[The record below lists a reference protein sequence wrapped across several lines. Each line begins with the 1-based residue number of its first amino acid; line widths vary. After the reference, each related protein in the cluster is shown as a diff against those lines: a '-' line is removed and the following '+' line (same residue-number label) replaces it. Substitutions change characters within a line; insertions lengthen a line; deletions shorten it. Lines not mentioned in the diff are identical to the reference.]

1 MTSVQ
6 TINLV
11 NDIIHPTAKQREFM
25 RTVKDNTYILY
36 GGAAGGGKSYILR
49 WELVYLLIGWYKHLK
64 LKGIRVGLFC
74 EDYPA
79 LRDRQLSKIK
89 MEFPEWLGSYKEA
102 THEFTLNPAFGSG
115 VICFRNLDNPSKY
128 LSSEFAAI
136 AIDEL
141 TLNEQTVFDFL
152 RMRLRWVGVE
162 DPKLIAGTNPGGKGH
177 MWVRNLFI
185 DRNIPPEMR
194 DFSNKIAF
202 VQARID
208 DNPHLPAGYSD
219 ALDTLPDKL
228 RKAYREGDW
237 NIFEGQ
243 VFEEFRTDI
252 HVVEPFEIPKSWQRG
267 RSMDWGYS
275 KPYAIYEYAV
285 DYDGVVYVINEW
297 YGCKPGTVNTGTQ
310 ETAREV
316 AQKIRRLGSEFG
328 IADPAIWQK
337 TGHDG
342 PSIAEVFAAE
352 GVPWYPADNDRLD
365 GKMQVHLRL
374 KERKLKI
381 FKTCYHLIRT
391 LPALTYDKHKVED
404 VDTQQED
411 HSYDSVRYYLMSRP
425 IQPVKVEKPFNDG
438 YRYEDEEGDEP
449 TAWGV

>member
-1 MTSVQ
+1 
-6 TINLV
+6 
-11 NDIIHPTAKQREFM
+11 
-25 RTVKDNTYILY
+25 
-36 GGAAGGGKSYILR
+36 
-49 WELVYLLIGWYKHLK
+49 
-64 LKGIRVGLFC
+64 
-74 EDYPA
+74 
-79 LRDRQLSKIK
+79 

-185 DRNIPPEMR
+185 DRNIPPEMQ
-194 DFSNKIAF
+194 DFANKIAF

-208 DNPHLPAGYSD
+208 DNPYLPAGYSD

-243 VFEEFRTDI
+243 VFEEFRTDL
-252 HVVEPFEIPKSWQRG
+252 HVVEPFEIPSSWQHG

-297 YGCKPGTVNTGTQ
+297 YGCKPGTVNTGKQ

-316 AQKIRRLGSEFG
+316 AQKIKRLGSELG

-342 PSIAEVFAAE
+342 PSIAEVFSAE
-352 GVPWYPADNDRLD
+352 GVPWYPADNDRLA

-411 HSYDSVRYYLMSRP
+411 HAYDSLRYFLMSRP

-438 YRYEDEEGDEP
+438 YRYEDTEGDEP

>member
-1 MTSVQ
+1 MTLQ

-11 NDIIHPTAKQREFM
+11 NDIIHPTPKQREFM

-49 WELVYLLIGWYKHLK
+49 WELVYLLISWYKHLK

-89 MEFPEWLGSYKEA
+89 MEFPDWLGNYKEA

-141 TLNEQTVFDFL
+141 TLNEQSVFDFL

-185 DRNIPPEMR
+185 DRNIPPEMQ
-194 DFSNKIAF
+194 DFANKIAF

-208 DNPHLPAGYSD
+208 DNPYLPAGYSD

-243 VFEEFRTDI
+243 VFEEFRTDL

-285 DYDGVVYVINEW
+285 DYDGVVYVTNEW
-297 YGCKPGTVNTGTQ
+297 YGCKQGTVNTGTQ

-316 AQKIRRLGSEFG
+316 AQKIKHLGSEFC

-342 PSIAEVFAAE
+342 PSIAEIFAAE
-352 GVPWYPADNDRLD
+352 GVPWYPADNDRLA

-411 HSYDSVRYYLMSRP
+411 HSYDSVRYFLMSRP
-425 IQPVKVEKPFNDG
+425 IQPTKEEKPFNDG
-438 YRYEDEEGDEP
+438 YRYEDAEGDEP